1 MSEIQ
6 LEWNYGGNDVKIA
19 GSFNNWTPTQMNK
32 YENKWIYKLNLLDN
46 DITFKFIIDGEWKID
61 ESQDKSEDNGNI
73 NNIIKIQIDLNQRRE
88 IVLGKISKL
97 ASDFFGEIKN
107 FNFTFNYDN
116 IYDFMSYTSGPYD
129 SRYMLKKINSNEYAS
144 EDYDEAIEDFLNG
157 LDILNDIEIK
167 GFYTFNII
175 TSIFID
181 IYGNLYIGRIYDKN
195 GNQDT
200 NGLFETLKP
209 TYKEFSQELFMKPFQ
224 LGPVSI
230 TKLKYTHKI
239 FYSKIPFDKLFSEGL
254 YQINKKEIK
263 LSPEE
268 INNIK
273 LKIFYEI
280 KKEISKDIFDT
291 SKMIEQ
297 IKPIVK
303 YKIFCYK
310 KNCTDDYDYKKY
322 FDKDWKVFTY
332 FDEIRRKT
340 FELNHYIN
348 KYNIPFESFLHKSDE
363 YLIKVI
369 NNFLKKYVGEIK
381 YEFFENKNININYY
395 INNCVKINKLD
406 KGLYYNELDKELLEK
421 QEKQKI
427 ENENLIKLKNEKK
440 LEENRKKQEEI
451 LKQQKLNNAIKSI
464 I

>member
-1 MSEIQ
+1 
-6 LEWNYGGNDVKIA
+6 
-19 GSFNNWTPTQMNK
+19 
-32 YENKWIYKLNLLDN
+32 
-46 DITFKFIIDGEWKID
+46 
-61 ESQDKSEDNGNI
+61 
-73 NNIIKIQIDLNQRRE
+73 
-88 IVLGKISKL
+88 
-97 ASDFFGEIKN
+97 
-107 FNFTFNYDN
+107 
-116 IYDFMSYTSGPYD
+116 MSYTSGPYD

-144 EDYDEAIEDFLNG
+144 ENYDEAIEDFLKWN
-157 LDILNDIEIK
+157 LDILNDIEVK

-195 GNQDT
+195 GNQDA
-200 NGLFETLKP
+200 NGLFETPKP

-224 LGPVSI
+224 VGPVSI
-230 TKLKYTHKI
+230 TKLKYTHQI

-254 YQINKKEIK
+254 YQINKKDIK

-291 SKMIEQ
+291 SKMIKQ

-303 YKIFCYK
+303 FRNSRYKE
-310 KNCTDDYDYKKY
+310 Y
-322 FDKDWKVFTY
+322 FVKDWKVFTY
-332 FDEIRRKT
+332 FDEIRKET
-340 FELNHYIN
+340 FKLNHYIN
-348 KYNIPFESFLHKSDE
+348 KYNIPFESFSNESDE
-363 YLIKVI
+363 YLIKDI
-369 NNFLKKYVGEIK
+369 NDFLKKYVGEIK

-406 KGLYYNELDKELLEK
+406 KRLYYNEIDKELLEK
-421 QEKQKI
+421 KEKQKI
-427 ENENLIKLKNEKK
+427 ENERLIKLKNKKK
-440 LEENRKKQEEI
+440 LEENRKKQEEL
-451 LKQQKLNNAIKSI
+451 LKEKKLNNAIQSI